1 MKLLRRF
8 VEPPRPRP
16 PAPAHVA
23 QAYYLDGYLKGV
35 FRTGPALARLNATM
49 ARLHAGDP
57 RPGFTWEQKYRH
69 TEDLR
74 PNVHAYDAAF
84 VDVLFESDVP
94 ALLKRVSGLDLVL
107 AHIQLRRVFPGK
119 SYMDWHRD
127 THVYGGA
134 VTGNLPPVHKLIFY
148 PTTGSAP
155 RPRLR
160 VSPGSHRRM
169 LEDRRRDVAQVDD
182 GAQDTIT
189 SSDDGYVLFETS
201 LLHAV
206 VPEAEPAGSIRVI
219 YQFCH
224 DFQLG
229 PYRESAVLQDAYRSR
244 ILRG

>member
-1 MKLLRRF
+1 MGAPSSSAPLGSVPAAGRTRSRRQPCAIFARPEDGVLYPVMKLLRRF

-94 ALLKRVSGLDLVL
+94 ALLKRVSALDLL
-107 AHIQLRRVFPGK
+107 LPHIQLPPAFP
-119 SYMDWHRD
+119 
-127 THVYGGA
+127 A
-134 VTGNLPPVHKLIFY
+134 N
-148 PTTGSAP
+148 
-155 RPRLR
+155 
-160 VSPGSHRRM
+160 
-169 LEDRRRDVAQVDD
+169 
-182 GAQDTIT
+182 
-189 SSDDGYVLFETS
+189 TS
-201 LLHAV
+201 LHW
-206 VPEAEPAGSIRVI
+206 PPA
-219 YQFCH
+219 
-224 DFQLG
+224 
-229 PYRESAVLQDAYRSR
+229 PPAY
-244 ILRG
+244 